1 MNKAAEA
8 AIKTFEYG
16 QQVRVKG
23 YQSLGVVASG
33 NKHSAEAGF
42 DTVLVAMGSGELHC
56 ATGDVTATGVQMFR
70 RQCRTDFGWQPQ
82 WLEISQKVV
91 VNGQQLFPYG
101 ILMHGRNTT
110 VHVPEEMLDWSRDDI
125 LEDMATFGR

>member
-1 MNKAAEA
+1 MSKATEV

-23 YQSLGVVASG
+23 YQSFGVVTVG
-33 NKHSAEAGF
+33 NKHCVENGI
-42 DTVLVAMGSGELHC
+42 DIVTVAVGSQEMHC
-56 ATGDVTATGVQMFR
+56 ATGDVTATGVQMFYR
-70 RQCRTDFGWQPQ
+70 KCRSDFGWQGQ

-101 ILMHGRNTT
+101 ITMYGRNVT
-110 VHVPEEMLDWSRDDI
+110 VHVPQEMLHWSRDEI
-125 LEDMATFGR
+125 LEDMATFGK